1 MKCNLR
7 FLLLAMAIVAGFV
20 AVPINDIWSQ
30 TLINK
35 ELMNSSNENGR
46 VFQWVKQ
53 TYVVGR
59 DTVCAAFNLNGKRI
73 TPNGFY
79 SKKGR
84 GVYYVGN
91 GVFGVCLKKKDKH
104 GNYIHTA
111 YNTDGKCIISEML
124 AELSCFNDYYTPS
137 ESAGTGLFTA
147 ISYLDV
153 TGKERVC
160 ALYNTKGECLIS
172 KDEGFDGFLF
182 NDENG
187 FKYLSGH
194 DKEVNARAIYDV
206 TGKPLI
212 PKNEGFTYIA
222 FREEGGL
229 KYFLCKTKIDGKTVD
244 EAVYDVTGKPLIPKN
259 EGFTYIFFREEG
271 GLKYFLCKTE
281 IDGKSVN
288 KAVYDMSFKKVF
300 PDNYKWIAYYEQYG
314 VWWCQSKYGD
324 ENYTY
329 SKDLRYYAPGY
340 YNNNDMNKFNS
351 TKKANPNYDGPYN
364 FSRVSN
370 NTPSASYTSNNAS
383 GGSSSS
389 SFTSSST
396 SNSDILFQGTYY
408 TDGNGVDFQGNYY
421 RGPAGTYNIVVYKD
435 HIVVNGKYCEYAYS
449 DAWARKTGRYKA
461 DGYSW
466 NHTTNSHGLPHDEFF
481 QVDEKT
487 KTITL
492 FCRDMHPSG
501 IPVTC
506 HLTLTQS
513 TNGGSNVQFQST
525 YQQPQYQNQYQ
536 QQNTFQQ
543 PTYNSQPQQ
552 RQQKD
557 CSTCNG
563 TGKCRTCNG
572 KGWYTEMGIGGGN
585 HDCPNCNNGNC
596 QWCNG
601 TGKQK

>member
-1 MKCNLR
+1 MKRNLR
-7 FLLLAMAIVAGFV
+7 FLLLAMTIVICLV
-20 AVPINDIWSQ
+20 AAPINNLSSQ

-35 ELMNSSNENGR
+35 ELKSSSNENGR

-59 DTVCAAFNLNGKRI
+59 DTVCAAFDLNGKRI
-73 TPNGFY
+73 TPNGIK

-84 GVYYVGN
+84 GVYYVGD

-111 YNTDGKCIISEML
+111 YNTEGKCIISETL
-124 AELSCFNDYYTPS
+124 AELSCFNSYNFLS
-137 ESAGTGLFTA
+137 KSAGLGMFCAL
-147 ISYLDV
+147 SYLDESRNGSV
-153 TGKERVC
+153 ES
-160 ALYNTKGECLIS
+160 LYNTKGECLIP
-172 KDEGFDGFLF
+172 KD
-182 NDENG
+182 
-187 FKYLSGH
+187 
-194 DKEVNARAIYDV
+194 
-206 TGKPLI
+206 
-212 PKNEGFTYIA
+212 
-222 FREEGGL
+222 
-229 KYFLCKTKIDGKTVD
+229 
-244 EAVYDVTGKPLIPKN
+244 
-259 EGFTYIFFREEG
+259 EGFTYIFFKEYSELKFIHCWTYINGKKVNEAVYDITGKPLISKSEGFTEIYYKEDSGLKFFCCSTEINGKKVNAAVYDVTGRPLIPKSEGFKSILFRGEG
-271 GLKYFLCKTE
+271 GLKYFKCDTYNDKNV
-281 IDGKSVN
+281 I
-288 KAVYDMSFKKVF
+288 YDMSFKKVF
-300 PDNYKWIAYYEQYG
+300 PDNYKWIAYYESYG
-314 VWWCQSKYGD
+314 VWWCESKYGD
-324 ENYTY
+324 EKYTY

-340 YNNNDMNKFNS
+340 YDNNDMNKFNS

-364 FSRVSN
+364 FSRVS
-370 NTPSASYTSNNAS
+370 TPSPSATYTSSNT
-383 GGSSSS
+383 SSSS
-389 SFTSSST
+389 SSSSSTSSST
-396 SNSDILFQGTYY
+396 NNSDILFQGTYY
-408 TDGNGVDFQGNYY
+408 TDGNGVDFLGNYY

-435 HIVVNGKYCEYAYS
+435 HIVVNGRYCEDAYS

-466 NHTTNSHGLPHDEFF
+466 NHTTNSHGLHHDEFF

-506 HLTLTQS
+506 HLKLTQG
-513 TNGGSNVQFQST
+513 TYGGSNNQYQST

-536 QQNTFQQ
+536 QQNIYQQ
-543 PTYNSQPQQ
+543 PTPTPQPQQ

-563 TGKCRTCNG
+563 TGNCRTCNG

-585 HDCPNCNNGNC
+585 HDCPNCNRTGKC
-596 QWCNG
+596 RWCNG